1 MSIFGTILSTIFH
14 HANAATP
21 SAAPADAP
29 ADAPATQAAAPSAS
43 PEAAAAAAPAAPVDI
58 DAVLTGLAAQNGQ
71 NLNWKESIVDL
82 LKLLGLDSSLDAR
95 KKLAAELGYTGD
107 TNDSASMN
115 VWLIKEVRA
124 KLAANGGKVPA
135 GL

>member
-29 ADAPATQAAAPSAS
+29 ATQAAAPAT
-43 PEAAAAAAPAAPVDI
+43 PADAAAAAPAAPVDI
-58 DAVLTGLAAQNGQ
+58 DAVLAGMAAQNGQ

-95 KKLAAELGYTGD
+95 KKLAAELGYTGSTD
-107 TNDSASMN
+107 DSAAMN
-115 VWLIKEVRA
+115 IWLIKEVRA